1 MSLLPVL
8 RIIYNTVLEKCRKMV
23 YNKIRVKTT
32 AKGKNMKYI
41 YRTKIIDLLMAAKK
55 GGMSEGKLL
64 TELEVSK
71 KNKKRVLGVLDALI
85 RDGIV
90 VRSKGNVKLKGGKRF
105 FEGTVV
111 KAARSHGFIRNDKT
125 EEDVFVRGRDLLG
138 AIPGDT
144 VLARI
149 TELKDETHPSDTA
162 EVILIREETDSIL
175 TGTIVDV
182 NGKLRLRP
190 DSFAADPLRIISR
203 GGNEIHAGDKVKFTV
218 HDRAEHHSDI
228 TADIASVYGNAD
240 FARVSVDA
248 YLEEKAV
255 SLVFPDET
263 IEEAEKIE
271 LGGIKSKELAA
282 REDLRG
288 LPIFTIDGADTKDID
303 DAISIARTEN
313 GYELGVHIADVSYYV
328 KKGSALDKEAF
339 RRGTSV
345 YIADL
350 VIPMLPKQLSNG
362 ICSLNP
368 GVERLAFS
376 CLMQLD
382 CSGAIK
388 SFRFAKTVIRSRV
401 QGVYTE
407 VNKILDGTADEAIKE
422 KYAEVIGCIPVMREL
437 SDILVKNRIAR
448 GAPEIESRESKLIC
462 DENGVCVDIKERAR
476 GISEGI
482 IEEFMLCANNCAA
495 KLAMEKEFPFVYRIH
510 EAPDADKLLQ
520 LQQTLVNLGENPLGI
535 NEKSTARDLAEVLRA
550 AKDSPRAAV
559 VSNLVLRSMMKAKYS
574 EEPLGHF
581 GLVMKE
587 YSHFTSPIRR
597 YADLSVHRILS
608 DYTAGAEKEK
618 LTRKYRK
625 FAHESAYRASTTELI
640 AVAAERDCDKFYMA
654 EYMRGHVG
662 EEFDGYIS
670 GVIGTGFFVEL
681 ENTVEG
687 KVDTLSLPQGAYEV
701 RDGISLVETLSNTV
715 YTMGDRVR
723 VKCVKADVAAGLI
736 DFILTEKTPFAE
748 SVEA

>member
-1 MSLLPVL
+1 MIKKEIKV
-8 RIIYNTVLEKCRKMV
+8 
-23 YNKIRVKTT
+23 T
-32 AKGKNMKYI
+32 AKGKNMKYV

-55 GGMSEGKLL
+55 DGMSEGKLL

-111 KAARSHGFIRNDKT
+111 KAARSHGFIRNKKT
-125 EEDVFVRGRDLLG
+125 DEDVFVRGRDLLG
-138 AIPGDT
+138 AIPGDR

-149 TELKDETHPSDTA
+149 TELKDETHHSDTA
-162 EVILIREETDSIL
+162 EVILIREETDLIL
-175 TGTIVDV
+175 TGTIVDA

-190 DSFAADPLRIISR
+190 DSFFADPLRIISR
-203 GGNEIHAGDKVKFTV
+203 GGNELHAGDKVKFTI

-228 TADIASVYGNAD
+228 TVDIASVYGNAD
-240 FARVSVDA
+240 FARVSVNA

-271 LGGIKSKELAA
+271 RGGIKAKELAA
-282 REDLRG
+282 RENLRE

-407 VNKILDGTADEAIKE
+407 VNKILDGTADDSIKE
-422 KYAEVIGCIPVMREL
+422 KYAEVIDCIPVMQEL
-437 SDILVKNRIAR
+437 SNILIKNRIAR

-476 GISEGI
+476 GISEEI

-559 VSNLVLRSMMKAKYS
+559 ISNLVLRSMMKAKYS

-597 YADLSVHRILS
+597 YADLSIHRILS
-608 DYTAGAEKEK
+608 DYTAGVEKEK

-654 EYMRGHVG
+654 EYMRGHVD
-662 EEFDGYIS
+662 EEFEGYIS

-687 KVDTLSLPQGAYEV
+687 KVDAFSLPQGAYEV

-736 DFILTEKTPFAE
+736 DFILTEKILPDE
-748 SVEA
+748 SNEA

>member
-1 MSLLPVL
+1 
-8 RIIYNTVLEKCRKMV
+8 
-23 YNKIRVKTT
+23 
-32 AKGKNMKYI
+32 MKYI
-41 YRTKIIDLLMAAKK
+41 YRTKIIDLLMSAKK
-55 GGMSEGKLL
+55 DGMTEGKLL
-64 TELEVSK
+64 SELGVSK
-71 KNKKRVLGVLDALI
+71 KDKKRVLGVVEALV

-90 VRSKGNVKLKGGKRF
+90 IRSKGSLKLKGAKNY

-111 KAARSHGFIRNDKT
+111 KVARSHGFIRNDKK
-125 EEDVFVRGRDLLG
+125 EEDLFVRGRDLHG
-138 AIPGDT
+138 AITGDK
-144 VLARI
+144 VLARVI
-149 TELKDETHPSDTA
+149 EFKDETHHSDTA
-162 EVILIREETDSIL
+162 DVILIREETEDIL
-175 TGTIVDV
+175 TGTIVEV
-182 NGKLRLRP
+182 NGGMRLRP
-190 DSFAADPLRIISR
+190 DSFAADPLRIIQR
-203 GGNEIHAGDKVKFTV
+203 GGNEIHVGDKVKFRI

-228 TADIASVYGNAD
+228 TVDIVSVYGNSD

-255 SLVFPDET
+255 SLVFPDEA

-271 LGGIKSKELAA
+271 RSGIKAKEISS

-303 DAISIARTEN
+303 DAISIAKTDK

-328 KKGSALDKEAF
+328 KKGGALDKEAF
-339 RRGTSV
+339 RRGTSI
-345 YIADL
+345 YIADR

-401 QGVYTE
+401 QGVYSE
-407 VNKILDGTADEAIKE
+407 VNKILDGSADEKIRE
-422 KYAEVIGCIPVMREL
+422 KYSEVMGCIPVMNEL
-437 SDILVKNRIAR
+437 ADILVKNRIAR
-448 GAPEIESRESKLIC
+448 GAPEIDSRESKIIC

-495 KLAMEKEFPFVYRIH
+495 KLAMEKEFPFVYRVH

-535 NEKSTARDLAEVLRA
+535 NEKSTARDLADILRST
-550 AKDSPRAAV
+550 KDSPRAAV
-559 VSNLVLRSMMKAKYS
+559 ISNLVLRSMMKAKYS

-597 YADLSVHRILS
+597 YADFSIHRILS
-608 DYTAGAEKEK
+608 DYTAGLEKEK

-687 KVDTLSLPQGAYEV
+687 KVDTLSLPQGVYEI
-701 RDGISLVETLSNTV
+701 RDNVALAETLTNTL

-723 VKCVKADVAAGLI
+723 IKCVRADVAAGLV
-736 DFILTEKTPFAE
+736 DFILVEKYPEQA
-748 SVEA
+748 AK